1 MTIIITNCTNRKKG
15 TVETELCQ
23 ESLLPGTIDSI
34 ANQWHKKLKIL
45 SPLNPARDI
54 YCGRGFREAEA
65 ASNTLHC
72 PLYVVSAGLGIVH
85 ADTLVP
91 VYNLSAISSDEK
103 SALRKVNGD
112 KSPKLWWS
120 KVVPRNPY
128 GSSLINILQNH
139 PEELVLISLSRSY
152 LNLLQDELHHCPPQQ
167 QSKLR
172 FFGKNPNSAL
182 PDFLI
187 QNWMPYDDRL
197 DGVEQGYSGTQSD
210 FAQRALRH
218 FASKIL
224 SNCKDVDV
232 DAHTHSSMVAEVLS
246 SITRREI
253 PKRQKLNDTEISEAI
268 RDNWS
273 IGKGQSSLLLRIL
286 RDDLSIAC
294 EQSRFKNIYHSV
306 KNKIGEAA

>member
-1 MTIIITNCTNRKKG
+1 MTIIVTNCTNRKKG
-15 TVETELCQ
+15 LVDTELCQ
-23 ESLLPGTIDSI
+23 GLLLPGTMDFV
-34 ANQWHKKLKIL
+34 ANQWHMKLKNAQT
-45 SPLNPARDI
+45 LNPAREI

-91 VYNLSAISSDEK
+91 VYNLSAIPSDEK

-120 KVVPRNPY
+120 KVVPRNPF
-128 GSSLINILQNH
+128 GSSLINILQKH

-152 LNLLQDELHHCPPQQ
+152 LNLLQDELHHCPRQQ
-167 QSKLR
+167 QAKLR
-172 FFGKNPNSAL
+172 FFGKNLNSAL

-187 QNWMPYDDRL
+187 PNWMPYDDRL

-224 SNCKDVDV
+224 SNYKDM
-232 DAHTHSSMVAEVLS
+232 DAHTHSSIVAESLS

-253 PKRQKLNDTEISEAI
+253 PKRKKLNDTKISEAI

-286 RDDLSIAC
+286 RDDLNIAC

-306 KNKIGEAA
+306 KNSIGESS